1 MFDTEV
7 VAQIL
12 RPTSLPL
19 PVVSVARPQE
29 PQPQSKPE
37 SALAEVP
44 VASAAAKSDEPL
56 ALRILK
62 EYWGP
67 NTTGSNRYAQRQL
80 TVLFADSSK
89 ETLVAE
95 DVVDGWD
102 EPFEDNPFYSDVLSK
117 WRQASQQVPAR
128 GLRSPPL
135 ESWASHWTGLTRSE
149 PCSRLGDP
157 LN

>member
-19 PVVSVARPQE
+19 AVVSVAHPQE

-37 SALAEVP
+37 SALPEFP
-44 VASAAAKSDEPL
+44 VASADAKADEPL
-56 ALRILK
+56 ALCILK

-67 NTTGSNRYAQRQL
+67 NTTGRNRYAQRLL
-80 TVLFADSSK
+80 TVLFAAAK
-89 ETLVAE
+89 TLVAE

-117 WRQASQQVPAR
+117 WRQEQPNNSVRP
-128 GLRSPPL
+128 S
-135 ESWASHWTGLTRSE
+135 
-149 PCSRLGDP
+149 
-157 LN
+157 

>member
-37 SALAEVP
+37 SALAEVS

-67 NTTGSNRYAQRQL
+67 NTTGRNRYAQRL
-80 TVLFADSSK
+80 FTVLFADGSK

-117 WRQASQQVPAR
+117 WRQEHPNKSVRP
-128 GLRSPPL
+128 S
-135 ESWASHWTGLTRSE
+135 
-149 PCSRLGDP
+149 
-157 LN
+157 